1 MTLSIRVIPCLDVRD
16 GKVVKG
22 VNFEGLK
29 EIGDPVELAAKYNN
43 EGADEITFL
52 DVSASIQGRA
62 AILEVVEQTANSI
75 FIPLTVG
82 GGVRTIADVSDFLRA
97 GADKVSIGSAATTN
111 PELLDQVSAKYGD
124 QILVVSLDIKRSS
137 DSPSGFTL
145 TSHGGSKPTGMDALR
160 WIEDNQCRGVGE
172 FLINSMDAVG
182 TKNGFDLH
190 LLSRVQDVSSVPLI
204 ISGGAGSVQDFVL
217 AAKAGA
223 SAVLAASVFHSG
235 EITISEVKIAM
246 REQGLKVRL

>member
-22 VNFEGLK
+22 VNFQGLK

-62 AILEVVEQTANSI
+62 AILEVVEQTANRI

-82 GGVRTIADVSDFLRA
+82 GGVRTIADVSDLLRA

-124 QILVVSLDIKRSS
+124 QVLVVSLDIKRSS
-137 DSPSGFTL
+137 DSPSGFIL
-145 TSHGGSKPTGMDALR
+145 TSHGGSKTTGIDALR
-160 WIEDNQCRGVGE
+160 WIEINQSRGIGE
-172 FLINSMDAVG
+172 FLINSMDADG
-182 TKNGFDLH
+182 TKNGFDLD
-190 LLSRVQDVSSVPLI
+190 LLSKVQNVSRVPLI

-223 SAVLAASVFHSG
+223 NAVLAASVFHSG
-235 EITISEVKIAM
+235 EIAISEVKIAM
-246 REQGLKVRL
+246 RELGLKVRL